1 MVAVGEQFILVQPPQ
16 VPKFGVSR
24 HAEVVLED
32 HHRAAENERAE
43 QVQVQQVPGAP
54 EASANICE
62 NNFMPQK
69 LFKIIF
75 LDNHTFC

>member
-1 MVAVGEQFILVQPPQ
+1 MVAVGEQFILAESPQ
-16 VPKFGVSR
+16 VVGGFGFPR

-54 EASANICE
+54 ESSENVCE
-62 NNFMPQK
+62 KNFK
-69 LFKIIF
+69 AKYYYK
-75 LDNHTFC
+75 